1 MNLIL
6 LASAACSAA
15 LSVNYLKHNNT
26 ILPIK
31 VLVSLGLITSI
42 LNHGFTNKYFK
53 YLDRLVMV
61 IIVIVYAYLLYD
73 QPELYVL
80 VIGSMSYIMSKT
92 MENSYTKNISHIGAH
107 VCATYLN
114 TFMLLYPILMDE
126 RNTCPHALK

>member
-1 MNLIL
+1 MNLVL
-6 LASAACSAA
+6 VLSALCSAA
-15 LSVNYLKHNNT
+15 LSLKYLKHNNT
-26 ILPIK
+26 VLPIK
-31 VLVSLGLITSI
+31 VLVSVGLITSI
-42 LNHGFTNKYFK
+42 LNHGFTNKYFQ

-80 VIGSMSYIMSKT
+80 VIGSMSYIASKT
-92 MENSYTKNISHIGAH
+92 MENSYTKNISHVGAH

-114 TFMLLYPILMDE
+114 TFMLVYPMIMDE